1 MPEGK
6 TLVVL
11 GLVFGGLGVL
21 LNLAGL
27 ALSVPRF
34 LLVLTGA
41 VADGEVVEIKTGS
54 KNSKRPI
61 VEFKPKGKPRAR
73 VTATVG
79 NSSSDYAIGQRVNVY
94 YDSSDPSDALI
105 DSFTEIWFFPI
116 MFNGMGFMWLAGGL
130 PCLLVGRS
138 RQRARDR
145 VRRDGLHSPGTV
157 VDVTKRVYKNTAHYT
172 AIVQALDPATG
183 AMERFESDSGSNPNL
198 LGRPATVHLEAQPP
212 HRYFVDVAVV
222 TALEKD

>member
-1 MPEGK
+1 LPEGK
-6 TLVVL
+6 SLVVL

-21 LNLAGL
+21 LNLGGL
-27 ALSVPRF
+27 AFSVPRF

-54 KNSKRPI
+54 KNSKRPL

-73 VTATVG
+73 VLATVG
-79 NSSSDYAIGQRVNVY
+79 NSSSDYVIGERVKVY
-94 YDSSDPSDALI
+94 YNESDPSDALI
-105 DSFTEIWFFPI
+105 DSFTEV
-116 MFNGMGFMWLAGGL
+116 NGMGFMWLAGGL

-138 RQRARDR
+138 RQRARAR
-145 VRRDGLHSPGTV
+145 VRGEGLHSPGTV

-172 AIVQALDPATG
+172 AVVQALDPITG
-183 AMERFESDSGSNPNL
+183 AMERFSADEGSNPNL

-212 HRYFVDVAVV
+212 HRYFVEVA
-222 TALEKD
+222 